1 MPYILYRVENVTKTG
16 AYALVLRAPHLPSK
30 YEFCNNYA
38 RHPSPWED
46 QALKFDPDQ
55 DAHFNFGFESHKD
68 LHNWFNPQELNLL
81 ASLGA
86 GVSKYS
92 AEEVRFGYKQLIFN
106 SLTATRL
113 YWEPINVWLRNSS
126 EWQAPPLA
134 CRQ

>member
-1 MPYILYRVENVTKTG
+1 MMPYILYRVENVTRTG

-46 QALKFDPDQ
+46 PALDFNPDR

-86 GVSKYS
+86 KYS
-92 AEEVRFGYKQLIFN
+92 AEEVRFELIFN
-106 SLTATRL
+106 SLIAILGAYQCMVTKF
-113 YWEPINVWLRNSS
+113 
-126 EWQAPPLA
+126 Q
-134 CRQ
+134 